1 MNTYAIPALRDKR
14 ARIAGEIDSLQKRIL
29 RLIEDLNSLDQTIAM
44 FDPSYTVGSI
54 RPVRPNR
61 RAHLFKMGQLGRII
75 LSAMRTAK
83 APMRTAEVITAVCV
97 ATGEGK
103 TNAHLLKATIS
114 ANLNYL
120 ARRGRIVK
128 LGTRGATRW
137 GLVSQTA
144 N

>member
-29 RLIEDLNSLDQTIAM
+29 RLVEDLNSLDQTIAM
-44 FDPSYTVGSI
+44 FDPSYKVGSI
-54 RPVRPNR
+54 RPVRPQR
-61 RAHLFKMGQLGRII
+61 RAHLFKLGQLGRII

-103 TNAHLLKATIS
+103 ANAKLLSGTIS

-120 ARRGRIVK
+120 ARRGKVLK
-128 LGTRGATRW
+128 LGDRAGKMW
-137 GLVSQTA
+137 GLPKTI
-144 N
+144 